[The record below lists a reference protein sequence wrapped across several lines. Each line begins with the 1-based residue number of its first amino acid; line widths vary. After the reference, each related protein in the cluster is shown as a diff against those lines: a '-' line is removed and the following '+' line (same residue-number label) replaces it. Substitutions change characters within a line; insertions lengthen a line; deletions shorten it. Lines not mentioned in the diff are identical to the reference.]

1 MDTTAE
7 TSARANAA
15 NPADFAALIEQ
26 VQAAAGKR
34 TPLAIRG
41 GGTKSFYG
49 EAATGMPLDVAHL
62 RGIVAYEPTELVVTA
77 RCGTPLAELEQAL
90 ARERQ
95 MLAFEPP
102 HFGPNATVG
111 GMVAAGL
118 AGPRRANA
126 GGIRDS
132 VLGVTLLDGRGQVL
146 RFGGTVMKNVA
157 GYDIAR
163 TLAGSLG
170 ILGVLLEVTLKVVP
184 RPAAETTLR
193 FEIAESAALA
203 QLNRWG
209 GQPLP
214 ISASSWSGGMLQV
227 RLAGAAVAVETG
239 IGELGGEP
247 LEADAA
253 REHWEAIREQT
264 TPFFAGNAPL
274 WRVALPSIAPP
285 LDLGGA
291 QLVEWGGAQRWLR
304 TDAPAA
310 RVRARAAELGGHATL
325 FRNGDRTCG
334 IFTPLAAPIAAIH
347 RRLKDAFDPQ
357 RVLNPGRMYPDL

>member
-1 MDTTAE
+1 
-7 TSARANAA
+7 
-15 NPADFAALIEQ
+15 
-26 VQAAAGKR
+26 
-34 TPLAIRG
+34 
-41 GGTKSFYG
+41 
-49 EAATGMPLDVAHL
+49 
-62 RGIVAYEPTELVVTA
+62 
-77 RCGTPLAELEQAL
+77 
-90 ARERQ
+90 
-95 MLAFEPP
+95 
-102 HFGPNATVG
+102 
-111 GMVAAGL
+111 
-118 AGPRRANA
+118 
-126 GGIRDS
+126 
-132 VLGVTLLDGRGQVL
+132 
-146 RFGGTVMKNVA
+146 MKNVA

-193 FEIAESAALA
+193 FEIAETAALA

-239 IGELGGEP
+239 IGELGGEAI
-247 LEADAA
+247 EADAA
-253 REHWEAIREQT
+253 RDHWQAIREQT
-264 TPFFAGNAPL
+264 TPFFAGDAPL

-291 QLVEWGGAQRWLR
+291 QLLEWGGMQRWLR